1 MSEMLAVVC
10 IQGRMPSK
18 SGEKPDDNTVTHIVE
33 LYSNQE
39 RDNRKVEQSRS
50 QHLAAIRAQP
60 FDQLR
65 SGE

>member
-1 MSEMLAVVC
+1 
-10 IQGRMPSK
+10 
-18 SGEKPDDNTVTHIVE
+18 VE